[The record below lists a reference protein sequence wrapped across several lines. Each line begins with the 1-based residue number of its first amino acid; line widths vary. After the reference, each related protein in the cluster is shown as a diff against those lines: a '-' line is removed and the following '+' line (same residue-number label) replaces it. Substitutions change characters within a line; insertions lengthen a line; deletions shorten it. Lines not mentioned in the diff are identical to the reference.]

1 MKKKFF
7 SLLHQNYFLPDPI
20 EIEEKMLAE
29 QKRKCTVRSR
39 EFYWLSKSPL
49 LIRFTIFFIET
60 FFILQDVTK
69 HLLEVKAALE

>member
-49 LIRFTIFFIET
+49 LIRFTIFFIE
-60 FFILQDVTK
+60 ILQDVTK
-69 HLLEVKAALE
+69 HLSEVKAALE